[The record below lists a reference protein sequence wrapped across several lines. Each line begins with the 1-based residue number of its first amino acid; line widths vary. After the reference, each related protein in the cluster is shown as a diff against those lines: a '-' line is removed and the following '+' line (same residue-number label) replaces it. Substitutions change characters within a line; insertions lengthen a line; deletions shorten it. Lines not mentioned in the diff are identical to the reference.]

1 MKKLAIFIFGFSSQK
16 EADLSGIFKDI
27 VLEPLSKD
35 KDLTVRH
42 SDFSVPEVS
51 FYDIITSQLRD
62 LDKEVWDSEKA
73 VLNIIH
79 NTDDIM
85 DSTNLRHISK
95 FLGTYKDKLTI
106 NFFTNVSENQFKSLD
121 FGVLP
126 EVYSGT
132 SAGIKLI
139 ANKMTKITTKIL
151 KG

>member
-16 EADLSGIFKDI
+16 EADLSGMLKDI
-27 VLEPLSKD
+27 ILEPLSKN
-35 KDLTVRH
+35 KDLAIRH
-42 SDFSVPEVS
+42 SISVPEVS
-51 FYDIITSQLRD
+51 FYDIIASQLRD

-85 DSTNLRHISK
+85 DSTNLRYISR

-132 SAGIKLI
+132 SAGIKLM